1 MRGATHHRAVA
12 VTPGFALDIYISSSV
27 LKSKNYIICINWL
40 DIDDDDDD
48 HLARQKQRHGAA
60 DQSNDPAKASAKC
73 L

>member
-1 MRGATHHRAVA
+1 MRGATHHRAMA

-40 DIDDDDDD
+40 DIDDDDD
-48 HLARQKQRHGAA
+48 HLARQKQRYGAA